1 MTDECPECGR
11 EFKNKRSLGMHMH
24 HSHDGRPWIPEDE
37 LRELYIEDG
46 LSQEQIAEHYDTSK
60 GAVQRAMGK
69 YGIEREKSRNDPTHP
84 PSHKFMNAGDPVG
97 TEYEIV
103 QCTMDRE
110 VYTILIHRLIGVAY
124 GKLEPAE
131 FWNGDIVIHHKSEH
145 GLDNRPGNLERMD
158 RGDHQTMHLLDRYD
172 R

>member
-1 MTDECPECGR
+1 MTEECPECSQ

-24 HSHDGRPWIPEDE
+24 HSHDGRPWLPEDE
-37 LRELYIEDG
+37 LRQLYHKEGYSTKD
-46 LSQEQIAEHYDTSK
+46 LADKFDTST
-60 GAVQRAMGK
+60 GAIDRAMDK
-69 YGIEREKSRNDPTHP
+69 YDIEREKSRNDPTRP

-131 FWNGDIVIHHKSEH
+131 FWDTDIVIHHESEH
-145 GLDNRPGNLERMD
+145 GLDNRPDNLERMD
-158 RGDHQTMHLLDRYD
+158 RGEHQSMHMIDRYSG
-172 R
+172 